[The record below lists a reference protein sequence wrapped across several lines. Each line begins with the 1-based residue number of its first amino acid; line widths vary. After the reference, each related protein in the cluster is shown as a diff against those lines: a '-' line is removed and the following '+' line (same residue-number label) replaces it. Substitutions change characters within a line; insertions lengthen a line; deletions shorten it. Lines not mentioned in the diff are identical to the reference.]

1 MAPDMFNERSWP
13 FTPPRIKAAI
23 KFARESNTPRYVWR
37 DDGGDAKHLH
47 LIVGRRSAAF
57 YYRAKKNGRVVEHRL
72 GDAEGPAS
80 LSLDEAR
87 TKCNQR
93 HYGADIKQ
101 TRKGKTVIVGV
112 TTDEIWERYLDE
124 VTAGTFSMRG
134 AARPLKEKTRIGYE
148 SNYNCHIQPGYG
160 SKDFGK
166 FITDA
171 PDLIRSITRTSK
183 ALNNQ
188 VLAVA
193 RALVKYA
200 RRRNIY
206 DGHDPLRDDDESL
219 RAYVP
224 GREVNLT
231 MAQIRKLRAAI
242 ENQPPYWSD
251 LFSFLVLTSRRLSN
265 ATELKWDQVDFES
278 GEILYPSTTMKTSK
292 PSPVAMTKEVRA
304 ILKRRL
310 KDVPKGSPYVWPQQ
324 KNPNKPVDN
333 PYDHWAELRTQA
345 GLPDLVIHGLRHL
358 AVTIASK
365 AKNVPSG
372 SAGTMASHSDPQTTA
387 KYQHF
392 DSEAARPA
400 LEAVAKVWTS
410 AKKKS

>member
-1 MAPDMFNERSWP
+1 MAPDKYDTRSWS

-23 KFARESNTPRYVWR
+23 KFARDSNTSRYVWR
-37 DDGGDAKHLH
+37 DEGGDAKHLH
-47 LIVGRRSAAF
+47 LIVGKRTAVF

-93 HYGADIKQ
+93 HYGADLTP
-101 TRKGKTVIVGV
+101 TRKGKAVIVGV
-112 TTDEIWERYLDE
+112 TTDEVWDRYLDE

-148 SNYNCHIQPGYG
+148 SNYLCHIQPKYG
-160 SKDFGK
+160 SKDFGR

-171 PDLIRSITRTSK
+171 PDLLRSITRKSP

-206 DGHDPLRDDDESL
+206 DGLDPLRDDDESL

-242 ENQPPYWSD
+242 ENQPEYWSD
-251 LFSFLVLTSRRLSN
+251 LFSFLVLSSRRLDN
-265 ATELKWDQVDFES
+265 AMSLEWDRVDFES
-278 GEILYPSTTMKTSK
+278 GEILYPSNTMKMNR

-310 KDVPKGSPYVWPQQ
+310 KACPKGTPYVWPQQ
-324 KNPNKPVDN
+324 TDPTKHVIN
-333 PYDHWAELRTQA
+333 PYDHWHEVRKQA
-345 GLPDLVIHGLRHL
+345 KLPDLVIHGLRHL

-410 AKKKS
+410 AKK